1 MEIMSLQ
8 SNLFPACKNRFTSRI
23 MSMNLPDFESEF
35 YPWVKIFAEFQFLP
49 WLSIVLELK
58 ISLNANLFPDWVFS
72 LCEKFRWIPIYF
84 QILCYT
90 CVKKKSLNCD
100 LLPDWVLYP
109 WIKNFVE
116 CSFISWLSVI
126 SLREWFLWIPIYFFF
141 FGGTGRISMY
151 LQIIDSITSSAPPPI
166 DKRRKSLQ

>member
-1 MEIMSLQ
+1 MDIIRLVNVFLQAGNKLDWRDIISIESIHYHEI
-8 SNLFPACKNRFTSRI
+8 NI
-23 MSMNLPDFESEF
+23 
-35 YPWVKIFAEFQFLP
+35 
-49 WLSIVLELK
+49 
-58 ISLNANLFPDWVFS
+58 FPDWVFS

-166 DKRRKSLQ
+166 VIEYI

>member
-8 SNLFPACKNRFTSRI
+8 SNLFPACKNRFTSQI
-23 MSMNLPDFESEF
+23 MPMNLPDFQSEF
-35 YPWVKIFAEFQFLP
+35 YPRVKIFAEFQFLP
-49 WLSIVLELK
+49 RLSIVLELK
-58 ISLNANLFPDWVFS
+58 ISLNANLFPDWVLS

-90 CVKKKSLNCD
+90 CVKKTRWIAIYFLNECYILDLKISLNAH
-100 LLPDWVLYP
+100 LFPDW
-109 WIKNFVE
+109 
-116 CSFISWLSVI
+116 VI

-151 LQIIDSITSSAPPPI
+151 LQIIASITSSAPPPI